1 MTEPEIRMK
10 PYRPLFAGVA
20 ALALPLVLAATAA
33 AHHGWSWADEDQ
45 MRLTG
50 VVKKVVVAPP
60 HPYLDVQTSGDGLWR
75 VELGNP
81 SQTRESGFTDQS
93 AKPEQSI
100 VAVGNRS
107 KDHAEKRMKAVQ
119 ISVGGKT
126 YDIYPERIRR

>member
-1 MTEPEIRMK
+1 MQ
-10 PYRPLFAGVA
+10 PYRSIAAGIA
-20 ALALPLVLAATAA
+20 GFALPLALAATAS

-45 MRLTG
+45 IRLTG
-50 VVKKVVVAPP
+50 VVQKVVIAPP
-60 HPYLDVQTSGDGLWR
+60 HPYLDVRTPDDGVRR

-81 SQTRESGFTDQS
+81 SQTRESGFNDQS
-93 AKPEQSI
+93 AKPDESI

>member
-1 MTEPEIRMK
+1 MQ
-10 PYRPLFAGVA
+10 PYRSIAAGIA
-20 ALALPLVLAATAA
+20 GIALPLVLAATAT

-45 MRLTG
+45 IRLTG
-50 VVKKVVVAPP
+50 LVQKVVIAPP
-60 HPYLDVQTSGDGLWR
+60 HPYLDVQTPNDGVWR

-81 SQTRESGFTDQS
+81 SQTRESGFDEQS
-93 AKPEQSI
+93 AKPDESI